1 MSSTLPSTITAII
14 SRGHTATIEGSW
26 PIHSPIPPT
35 YILVKVHS
43 IALNPTDWK
52 HLYIG
57 AGGPDPTIVG
67 CDYAGTV
74 VQVGE
79 GVTKAFSPGDRIAG
93 CGHGSNLSKSWTG
106 TFATYALVK
115 GDLAF
120 RIPDSQT
127 FDQAATLPLGV
138 ATVGQG
144 LFQGALQ
151 LHLPYT
157 EWLLIYGGSSATGS
171 LGIQFAK
178 AAGYRVV
185 TTSSARNFDFVL
197 KDRGADAVFD
207 YNDPACAQKINQL
220 TENKLRLA
228 WDTISLPESAAIVSA
243 ALSTD
248 PTLDIRYGTILPV
261 TLPEPQ
267 PNGRKVTQAMTFMY
281 TIFNEPYTKFGADT
295 PAVPENFEFA
305 KKFVELTERLISE
318 GKLKNHPEKVGPN
331 GLLGALDGLK
341 ELQQGKVSGQKL
353 VYHVDETPE
362 DAVGTS
368 IEIK

>member
-1 MSSTLPSTITAII
+1 M
-14 SRGHTATIEGSW
+14 AT
-26 PIHSPIPPT
+26 PHSDP
-35 YILVKVHS
+35 
-43 IALNPTDWK
+43 AD
-52 HLYIG
+52 HLFIG

-74 VQVGE
+74 VQVGQA
-79 GVTKAFSPGDRIAG
+79 VTKAFSPGDRIAG

-106 TFATYALVK
+106 TFASYALVK

-120 RIPDSQT
+120 RLPASLT
-127 FDQAATLPLGV
+127 FDQAATFPLGV

-151 LHLPYT
+151 LPLPYSSSAAAAKSEGSEA

-185 TTSSARNFDFVL
+185 TTSSPRNFDFVL

-207 YNDPACAQKINQL
+207 YNDPAVGQKINQL
-220 TENKLRLA
+220 TDNKLRLA
-228 WDTISLPESAAIVSA
+228 WDTISLPESAAIVAA

-248 PTLDIRYGTILPV
+248 PSLDIRYGTILPV

-281 TIFNEPYTKFGADT
+281 TIFNEPYSKFGAET

-305 KKFVELTERLISE
+305 KQFVELAERLITE
-318 GKLKNHPEKVGPN
+318 GKLKNHPERVGPN
-331 GLLGALDGLK
+331 GLRGALDGLK
-341 ELQQGKVSGQKL
+341 EMQQGKVSGQKL
-353 VYHVDETPE
+353 VYHVDETPD
-362 DAVGTS
+362 DALGTS
-368 IEIK
+368 VEFK